1 MRFCFLVVELGLRG
15 WDWEVYCII
24 YGHIGISSDIYH
36 AIILG
41 YRTHHENK
49 CINLCARDNL

>member
-1 MRFCFLVVELGLRG
+1 MRYCLLSVRLGMRGLGWEL
-15 WDWEVYCII
+15 YCII

-41 YRTHHENK
+41 YRTHNETK
-49 CINLCARDNL
+49 SMNLCARDYL